1 MARKQVVTRELLL
14 EGAFALVRDEGRE
27 KLSARNLASKCG
39 CSTQPIFRIY
49 ENMAD
54 LEKDLL
60 HKCEDFYSEFYK
72 GSPSV
77 NDTPFVNLGLVYIR
91 FASAYPNLFRIIF
104 FDDIQSEKSMY
115 DLING
120 GDNNFIVG
128 EFKKLHG
135 VSMDEFSV
143 LFMRM
148 WIFIH
153 GIACMVLKNDF
164 DMSEKEIEELLV
176 ATYIAFSG
184 A

>member
-1 MARKQVVTRELLL
+1 M
-14 EGAFALVRDEGRE
+14 
-27 KLSARNLASKCG
+27 
-39 CSTQPIFRIY
+39 
-49 ENMAD
+49 
-54 LEKDLL
+54 
-60 HKCEDFYSEFYK
+60 
-72 GSPSV
+72 